1 MVADDVFDEVDVFE
15 VVERRDETEAATE
28 AEPFESLLFKALMV
42 EEFFDEDEF
51 ADLDD
56 IVDRVDCVPEAV
68 ERAIDID
75 EDADREDRGEEPL
88 VDNLF
93 SAPLILS
100 SVWDNLPSLSLA
112 FEVEDFCDVC
122 DRTDER
128 EAEDRCDLTDAT
140 DALAMVFGFLYW
152 ML

>member
-93 SAPLILS
+93 SAPLPAS
-100 SVWDNLPSLSLA
+100 
-112 FEVEDFCDVC
+112 
-122 DRTDER
+122 
-128 EAEDRCDLTDAT
+128 
-140 DALAMVFGFLYW
+140 
-152 ML
+152 

>member
-28 AEPFESLLFKALMV
+28 AEPFESLLFTALL
-42 EEFFDEDEF
+42 EEFFDEDEC

-56 IVDRVDCVPEAV
+56 TVDRVDCVPEAV

-75 EDADREDRGEEPL
+75 EAADREDRGEEPL

-100 SVWDNLPSLSLA
+100 SVWDNLPSFV
-112 FEVEDFCDVC
+112 FEAEDFCDVC